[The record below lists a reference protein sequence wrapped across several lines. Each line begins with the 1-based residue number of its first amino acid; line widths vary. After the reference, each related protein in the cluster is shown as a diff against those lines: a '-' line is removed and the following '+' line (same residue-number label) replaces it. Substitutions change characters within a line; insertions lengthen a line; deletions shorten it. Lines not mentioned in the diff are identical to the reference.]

1 MILSSLTIKLGIAF
15 NSAVRAGNLSEITF
29 QIAAENQL
37 RIVQRGVIDKP
48 VQFGTGV
55 DAHSN
60 LPLDLGT
67 VNRNHTPVR
76 IAQFD
81 IAGVDVILAR

>member
-48 VQFGTGV
+48 VQ
-55 DAHSN
+55 
-60 LPLDLGT
+60 LGT
-67 VNRNHTPVR
+67 CIHRTSSS
-76 IAQFD
+76 ICTEF
-81 IAGVDVILAR
+81 